1 MNVENFAKRFPKTRF
16 NAIFVAIFH
25 LIEYGLIS
33 PNMRILSILALFTL
47 GLFTQVLAQVDLA
60 NARANPKTFIFDDD
74 KHSVHGY
81 IYAALKEKTSCCGN
95 DAIYLEVKFDQT
107 GIVTSAKT
115 LTGKNDCY
123 KKSIVDIVANVKWDA
138 TGVTGTKTIYFEVKP
153 IEACAGAPGENV
165 YKAISREG
173 GVASVVTPVPVVKE
187 KTGSSDIATNNT
199 KEDRELDVAVVE
211 KEVKK
216 VEPVVVKEVK
226 KEEES
231 FLSDDEPV
239 KAVKE
244 TVAVVTPK
252 EKKVEPVVVKEVA
265 PVVVKSNPAP
275 IASTAKVKPGGPIKL
290 PPQETLTYV
299 SNGDV
304 KPDASHNTTWVNTD
318 VNTNS
323 KNIEV
328 KYADEGTFAVNL
340 RSALRKSGFCGLAH
354 ATVELETDPSSGRV
368 VNSRVLATN
377 DPKVAELVPGVIRE
391 LKFRPLTGAANRF
404 VYTEFKTE
412 IVCEGQKPK
421 YNLDQVEDFLVKPT
435 ASNQ

>member
-1 MNVENFAKRFPKTRF
+1 
-16 NAIFVAIFH
+16 
-25 LIEYGLIS
+25 
-33 PNMRILSILALFTL
+33 MRILSILALFAL
-47 GLFTQVLAQVDLA
+47 GLFSQVMAQVDIA

-74 KHSVHGY
+74 KHTVHGY
-81 IYAALKEKTSCCGN
+81 IYSTLKEKTSCCGN
-95 DAIYLEVKFDQT
+95 DAIYLEVKFDQS

-123 KKSIVDIVANVKWDA
+123 KKSIVDIVQNVKWDA

-153 IEACAGAPGENV
+153 IIPCSGSPGENV
-165 YKAISREG
+165 YKAIGREG
-173 GVASVVTPVPVVKE
+173 GVASVPKTETPVVTPTVKE
-187 KTGSSDIATNNT
+187 KEGSADVAINNT
-199 KEDRELDVAVVE
+199 PKENKELDVAVEE
-211 KEVKK
+211 KQPVK
-216 VEPVVVKEVK
+216 VEPVKPVKEVK
-226 KEEES
+226 KEVEES
-231 FLSDDEPV
+231 FLSDDEPGKTEKEPVQPVVAEV
-239 KAVKE
+239 KPA
-244 TVAVVTPK
+244 
-252 EKKVEPVVVKEVA
+252 KVEPVKPVKETPA
-265 PVVVKSNPAP
+265 PVVVKTNPAP

-290 PPQETLTYV
+290 PPQENIPYV

-318 VNTNS
+318 VNNNS

-340 RSALRKSGFCGLAH
+340 RTALRKSGFCGLAH

-377 DPKVAELVPGVIRE
+377 DPKVAELVPGVIKE
-391 LKFRPLTGAANRF
+391 LKFKPLAGAANRF

>member
-1 MNVENFAKRFPKTRF
+1 M
-16 NAIFVAIFH
+16 
-25 LIEYGLIS
+25 
-33 PNMRILSILALFTL
+33 
-47 GLFTQVLAQVDLA
+47 AQVDIA

-74 KHSVHGY
+74 KHTVHGY
-81 IYAALKEKTSCCGN
+81 IYNTLKEKTACCGN
-95 DAIYLEVKFDQT
+95 DAIYLEVKFDQS

-123 KKSIVDIVANVKWDA
+123 KKSIVDIVQNVKWDA

-153 IEACAGAPGENV
+153 IIPCSGSPGENV
-165 YKAISREG
+165 YKAIGREG
-173 GVASVVTPVPVVKE
+173 GVASVTKTEVTPVVTPVVKE
-187 KTGSSDIATNNT
+187 KEGSADVAINTGN
-199 KEDRELDVAVVE
+199 KENKELDVAVEEKQPV
-211 KEVKK
+211 KEV
-216 VEPVVVKEVK
+216 PVKEVK
-226 KEEES
+226 KEVEES
-231 FLSDDEPV
+231 FLSDDEPGKTEKQPV
-239 KAVKE
+239 KEVVAEVKPVKETVKPVKE
-244 TVAVVTPK
+244 TVA
-252 EKKVEPVVVKEVA
+252 PVAVKT
-265 PVVVKSNPAP
+265 NPAP

-290 PPQETLTYV
+290 PPQEDIKYV

-340 RSALRKSGFCGLAH
+340 RTALRKSGFCGLAH

-377 DPKVAELVPGVIRE
+377 DPKVAELVPGVIKE

>member
-1 MNVENFAKRFPKTRF
+1 M
-16 NAIFVAIFH
+16 
-25 LIEYGLIS
+25 
-33 PNMRILSILALFTL
+33 
-47 GLFTQVLAQVDLA
+47 
-60 NARANPKTFIFDDD
+60 
-74 KHSVHGY
+74 
-81 IYAALKEKTSCCGN
+81 
-95 DAIYLEVKFDQT
+95 
-107 GIVTSAKT
+107 
-115 LTGKNDCY
+115 
-123 KKSIVDIVANVKWDA
+123 
-138 TGVTGTKTIYFEVKP
+138 
-153 IEACAGAPGENV
+153 
-165 YKAISREG
+165 
-173 GVASVVTPVPVVKE
+173 
-187 KTGSSDIATNNT
+187 
-199 KEDRELDVAVVE
+199 
-211 KEVKK
+211 KEV
-216 VEPVVVKEVK
+216 PVKEVK
-226 KEEES
+226 KEVEES
-231 FLSDDEPV
+231 FLSDDEPGKTEKQPV
-239 KAVKE
+239 KEVVAEVKPVKETVKPVKE
-244 TVAVVTPK
+244 TVA
-252 EKKVEPVVVKEVA
+252 PVAVKT
-265 PVVVKSNPAP
+265 NPAP

-290 PPQETLTYV
+290 PPQEDIKYV

-340 RSALRKSGFCGLAH
+340 RTALRKSGFCGLAH

-377 DPKVAELVPGVIRE
+377 DPKVAELVPGVIKE